1 MRCHLWNFGDNK
13 FQGDYR
19 SSGCTGCHM
28 PYRDDGRSQSDDPMI
43 DKESPPHPEKHRLTN
58 AIPTDQC
65 LHCHYRGARIGP
77 SFKGYRPGA
86 GAGLNPEHADFL
98 GEALHGHDAS
108 FYITD
113 EDNRNSVDETPA
125 DVHFRAGMDCVDC
138 HTSHDVHGDGHL
150 YNDTN
155 MATEVRCET
164 CHGSADEE
172 SDLMTR
178 LGNPMKNLHR
188 DAQGDVWLTTKV
200 KKKRLKVTQISRVIA
215 GAGHDS
221 FLHKSMGRDED
232 GFSHMDRLSC
242 DACHSGW
249 LPTCYGCHVNV
260 DMRRVQRSLI
270 TGVSTP
276 GQISGSRRW
285 VSTDDLILL
294 LSTDGKITPSMPTER
309 MFFTAVDGDGTTV
322 IDKQVRTG
330 PMRNGERLEP
340 NGNGHRAYHP
350 HTVQRW
356 SPFMRCERCH
366 TVPGDAENAERFD
379 QVVGFGTD
387 RYIEVDGNGA
397 GWRLDQ
403 VQTRDGEPT
412 VLIGHEGEY
421 KSRPLNLEEIERM
434 RAVEIEV
441 EDCSIPEGVTAPF
454 GIVRDD
460 VFATSCNGSGCH
472 GETDQAADL
481 YLGGNNLHARLTQ
494 TESQQTSKPLVV
506 PGSLEDSYLWAKVQ
520 DADDIIGG
528 RMPPGQPLTACQLRI
543 CRHGFFREHPP
554 KTAGHEPETSRA
566 CLLQP
571 LYRLSRS
578 APPGHRV
585 PYDDVLHGL
594 FRYRPTNTGN
604 VSMRFC
610 LLITLLV
617 TACPAAETNPTADAG
632 MTLRGSGPTDPP
644 VPVEKVRPMPRS
656 ELLGAFDEQRR
667 QLVFF
672 GGDDGLPIDCQTA
685 PHPVGLDD
693 LWIYDAASAT
703 FEEIFVEGAKPPAR
717 ARGMAVYDPTG
728 DQMVIFGG
736 RFRRRDRGEYV
747 NFKDVW
753 ALDLENKT
761 WRQIETGS
769 GGPTARSTGGFD
781 RQRGDDRLRW
791 KYQS

>member
-1 MRCHLWNFGDNK
+1 MRRLLPALLWLAACPGPAELALTVDRGSCLACHRPLEADGSAHGIEQAHPPVDGRNLSCTDCHGGDSSQPKMSDAHVQPGPNAERFLKNLTHGELDVVDIDYLRFINPGDLRVAETSCGPCHTEIIETVKTNQMATFSGELGVARYRAGRQRTHNALKGIYDVRDPTFAVGAIPGTVGALTRMEEPRIQAGETSIGPFQDLYLTKACMRCHLWNFGDNK

-528 RMPPGQPLTACQLRI
+528 RMPPGQPLNACQLRI
-543 CRHGFFREHPP
+543 
-554 KTAGHEPETSRA
+554 
-566 CLLQP
+566 
-571 LYRLSRS
+571 LSS
-578 APPGHRV
+578 WI
-585 PYDDVLHGL
+585 L
-594 FRYRPTNTGN
+594 
-604 VSMRFC
+604 
-610 LLITLLV
+610 
-617 TACPAAETNPTADAG
+617 
-632 MTLRGSGPTDPP
+632 SG
-644 VPVEKVRPMPRS
+644 
-656 ELLGAFDEQRR
+656 
-667 QLVFF
+667 
-672 GGDDGLPIDCQTA
+672 
-685 PHPVGLDD
+685 
-693 LWIYDAASAT
+693 AS
-703 FEEIFVEGAKPPAR
+703 P
-717 ARGMAVYDPTG
+717 
-728 DQMVIFGG
+728 
-736 RFRRRDRGEYV
+736 
-747 NFKDVW
+747 
-753 ALDLENKT
+753 
-761 WRQIETGS
+761 
-769 GGPTARSTGGFD
+769 
-781 RQRGDDRLRW
+781 
-791 KYQS
+791 